1 MIEGNAYSAID
12 EMQSVIY
19 NLEKGY
25 AVVLEKDLEGFERAA
40 FNVIDYIT
48 FWDDL
53 SKKEQDA
60 INKER
65 EV

>member
-1 MIEGNAYSAID
+1 MSVPYSAIE

-25 AVVLEKDLEGFERAA
+25 AVVLKKDLEGFESAA

-48 FWDDL
+48 FWEDL
-53 SKKEQDA
+53 SKKEQDE

-65 EV
+65 EG